1 MRSPQSVASITLGAG
16 RARISA
22 LALCA
27 GRSRRTLRTTIP
39 SFALLAGVPVPL
51 ALGESYGS
59 HCQPTAAT
67 RGEPMGSTDASGG
80 AQETL
85 THTRLVRGQAGCTSG
100 LQAVSRLGSCKTTA
114 IAFNA
119 CICCHNASMVCPLY
133 VTLHRLPHLSR
144 HPGGGHSCPFLPAT
158 PPPPHSMWV
167 HRETRLKRCAAS
179 VAPITR
185 FAQRHSQHQS

>member
-114 IAFNA
+114 IAFDA
-119 CICCHNASMVCPLY
+119 CICFHNVSMVCP
-133 VTLHRLPHLSR
+133 
-144 HPGGGHSCPFLPAT
+144 
-158 PPPPHSMWV
+158 
-167 HRETRLKRCAAS
+167 
-179 VAPITR
+179 PITIGVHHVR
-185 FAQRHSQHQS
+185 CLVHDGGSAKRWNSQPTH

>member
-1 MRSPQSVASITLGAG
+1 MVIVIEAFKPDHG
-16 RARISA
+16 RPAP
-22 LALCA
+22 LAL
-27 GRSRRTLRTTIP
+27 GESDGSRCQPTANHDP
-39 SFALLAGVPVPL
+39 QFPLLAGVPVPL

-114 IAFNA
+114 IAFDA
-119 CICCHNASMVCPLY
+119 CICCHNVSMVCP
-133 VTLHRLPHLSR
+133 
-144 HPGGGHSCPFLPAT
+144 
-158 PPPPHSMWV
+158 
-167 HRETRLKRCAAS
+167 
-179 VAPITR
+179 PITIGVHHVR
-185 FAQRHSQHQS
+185 CLVHDGGSAKRWNSQSTH